1 MAIYLIEG
9 KLGAGKSLIATGII
23 RDALIKGLPVGTN
36 LDLHLQHLIGYK
48 SKLARVVRVP
58 DKPTVESLI
67 ALGKG
72 NESYD
77 ERRNGVLVFD
87 ELATWLNARTFA
99 DKARQEVLNWFVHS
113 RKLGWDLYLLC
124 QNIDQ
129 LDKQLRTAI
138 VEYRVTCRR
147 LDRIGIPV
155 LGPIVKMAT
164 FGLVKPRL
172 PQIHM
177 AVVRYGTEANAV
189 VADRWMYRAKDL
201 YKCYDTRQVFVDDPE
216 QAPYSMLPP
225 AYTHGWKRVQR
236 RFSVKGRLEE
246 TRRLWKLHEAGL
258 VSYDEWRGMVRQI

>member
-9 KLGAGKSLIATGII
+9 KLGAGKSLVATGII
-23 RDALIKGLPVGTN
+23 RDALVRGVPVGTN
-36 LDLHLQHLIGYK
+36 LDLNLGPLIGYK
-48 SKLARVVRVP
+48 SKLARVVRLP
-58 DKPTVESLI
+58 DKPKAEHLQ

-99 DKARQEVLNWFVHS
+99 DKTRQAVLDWLVHS

-124 QNIDQ
+124 QNIEQ

-155 LGPIVKMAT
+155 LGPIIKFAT

-172 PQIHM
+172 PQVHM

-189 VADRWMYRAKDL
+189 VADRWVYRAKDL

-216 QAPYSMLPP
+216 QAPWSMLPP
-225 AYTHGWKRVQR
+225 AYTDGWKRVR
-236 RFSVKGRLEE
+236 RCFSVKARLEE

-258 VSYDEWRGMVRQI
+258 VSYDEWRGMVKQI